1 MGALRDDF
9 GIKTTMLTDIETSE
23 QEYGKIMPID
33 EKLRKEFIYQ
43 MTTKYNIYSVG
54 RFATWRQLLL
64 DDVVED
70 IQHIEH
76 FIRNDTDYSRWIHSQ
91 KGEGDES

>member
-1 MGALRDDF
+1 M
-9 GIKTTMLTDIETSE
+9 KQSS
-23 QEYGKIMPID
+23 QKYGKIEPIN
-33 EKLRKEFIYQ
+33 EELRKQFIFE

-70 IQHIEH
+70 IQHVEK
-76 FIRNDTDYSRWIHSQ
+76 FIRASSDYARLMHSQ
-91 KGEGDES
+91 KGE